1 MERINFFRPD
11 YVLVSFITLIIAYII
26 RKIYTKNIRIRTTTD
41 LPRNYLNLQITGIVT
56 SVSDGDGFKL
66 FHTPFLRSS
75 QHKSSDQKLNIRLA
89 GIDAPETRYFNTPQQ
104 PFAAEAKEFLGR
116 LLLNKTVRIKIL
128 GIDRYNRI
136 LAVVFLG
143 GFCNRV
149 NVNLRLIEEG
159 YACVYIGRDGVYG
172 EYKEKMID
180 VQKEAQKKKKG
191 MWSLSNVVL
200 PMDHKKAF
208 KNKKKAIK

>member
-116 LLLNKTVRIKIL
+116 LLLNKTVN
-128 GIDRYNRI
+128 D
-136 LAVVFLG
+136 
-143 GFCNRV
+143 
-149 NVNLRLIEEG
+149 
-159 YACVYIGRDGVYG
+159 
-172 EYKEKMID
+172 
-180 VQKEAQKKKKG
+180 
-191 MWSLSNVVL
+191 
-200 PMDHKKAF
+200 
-208 KNKKKAIK
+208 